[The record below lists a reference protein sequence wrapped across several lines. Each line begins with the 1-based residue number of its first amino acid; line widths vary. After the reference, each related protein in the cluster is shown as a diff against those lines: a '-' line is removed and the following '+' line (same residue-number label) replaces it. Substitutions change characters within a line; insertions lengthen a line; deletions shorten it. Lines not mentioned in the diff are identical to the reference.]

1 MATLGTLAVN
11 NRHDGFTLNGQP
23 WFWLAD
29 TCWSAF
35 TSITLEDWEYYLARR
50 AEQGINTL
58 QINTLP
64 QWDRCRP
71 DLGIYPYASE
81 DGTTFDWSRPNPAYW
96 ERAREMCRMA
106 VEHGIRP
113 ALVLMWCNYVPG
125 TWGAMIAERFGTP
138 VMPLEEVAAHVR
150 RVVEELDE
158 FDPVYV
164 VTGDTDWKSDECLPY
179 YEAALATVCELA
191 PTRLRTMHINRA
203 NRTIPAQFVDR
214 LDFLMFQP
222 GHNAGAQDEAWK
234 LPEDLAAAYPGKPM
248 VNSEPCYEMMGAS
261 RNVYVR
267 FGAKECRASAWSGI
281 LAGASAG
288 VTYGAHGIWNW
299 QTSRSEGSALGEG
312 FDAPFRWQEALQLP
326 GVWDFGLIP
335 QVLGVLTHGST
346 DAVEPAQDVLDDARE
361 AIRVARVGERSV
373 AYLPFATVLKL
384 KLDASR
390 SWTAAAFDLEG
401 KRVAHLPVTPCEDGI
416 RVAQHPFTA
425 DALVVVTPA

>member
-1 MATLGTLAVN
+1 MALGTLTVN
-11 NRHDGFTLNGQP
+11 EKGDGFLCDGKL

-35 TSITLEDWEYYLARR
+35 TSITLEDWDYYLARR

-81 DGTTFDWSRPNPAYW
+81 DGTVFDWSQPNLAYW

-125 TWGAMIAERFGTP
+125 TWGAAIAERTGETT
-138 VMPLEEVAAHVR
+138 MPLDEVERHAR
-150 RVVEELDE
+150 RVVEYLDE

-164 VTGDTDWKSDECLPY
+164 VTGDTDWKADECLPY
-179 YEAALATVCELA
+179 YETALATVCELA

-203 NRTIPAQFVDR
+203 NRTIPEQFIDR
-214 LDFLMFQP
+214 LDFYMYQP
-222 GHNAGAQDEAWK
+222 GHNALAQDEAWK
-234 LPEDLAAAYPGKPM
+234 LPEDFRANYPKKPLI
-248 VNSEPCYEMMGAS
+248 NSEPCYEMMGAS
-261 RNVYVR
+261 RHVYVR
-267 FGAKECRASAWSGI
+267 FNDENCRASAWAGI
-281 LAGASAG
+281 LAGATAG

-299 QTSRSEGSALGEG
+299 QTSQSQGSVLGEG

-326 GVWDFGLIP
+326 GVWDFGMIEPLL
-335 QVLGVLTHGST
+335 VALGCRTLV
-346 DAVEPAQDVLDDARE
+346 PAQDELADDRE
-361 AIRVARVGERSV
+361 QIRVAHNEAERPTYL
-373 AYLPFATVLKL
+373 AYLPRATALKL
-384 KLDASR
+384 GVA
-390 SWTAAAFDLEG
+390 LEG
-401 KRVAHLPVTPCEDGI
+401 YTARAIDLAQKRIAHLSVTVGDGAT
-416 RVAQHPFTA
+416 RVAQHPFCA
-425 DALVVVTPA
+425 DALIVLEPVA